1 MKGIVF
7 TEFLEMVENQFGNDT
22 VDDIIESAH
31 LPSGGAYTAVGTYNH
46 EEIVSLVS
54 QLSSVSSIA
63 VPTLVK
69 TFGQYLFG
77 RFFSRYPDFFKDV
90 ANTFDFLQSVEGHI
104 HVEVKKLYPDAELP
118 SFHCRKLPP
127 NQFEM
132 IYQST
137 RHFGDLAEGLILACI
152 QHYGEAITLNRENL
166 EVESGQTVRFIL
178 TKA

>member
-7 TEFLEMVENQFGNDT
+7 TELLEMVENQFGSDT
-22 VDDIIESAH
+22 VDDIIESSH

-46 EEIVSLVS
+46 EEILTLVS
-54 QLSSVSSIA
+54 RLSSVSSIA

-69 TFGQYLFG
+69 SFGQYLFG
-77 RFFSRYPDFFKDV
+77 RFFSRYPEFFKGV

-118 SFHCRKLPP
+118 SFHCRRPPP

-132 IYQST
+132 VYQSK
-137 RHFGDLAEGLILACI
+137 RQLGDLAEGLILACI
-152 QHYGEAITLNRENL
+152 QHYGESIALKRENL
-166 EVESGQTVRFIL
+166 EDESGQTVRFTL
-178 TKA
+178 TKT